1 MSSEVTGWPVAIFG
15 DVGNFVNF
23 ISACRCVAIVSTIAH
38 MRISSALINK
48 AVTTPVIATS
58 LWVSAN
64 PVFSS
69 ALADERETHLK
80 GTAEQSQWVMGCLR
94 PSQSIDLAFHP
105 CFSL

>member
-1 MSSEVTGWPVAIFG
+1 
-15 DVGNFVNF
+15 
-23 ISACRCVAIVSTIAH
+23 

-80 GTAEQSQWVMGCLR
+80 GTAEQPQLVMGEGL
-94 PSQSIDLAFHP
+94 SAAMAVN
-105 CFSL
+105 